1 MSLKFTNLS
10 WGYKKNEPI
19 VSNINL
25 EFQPNEVVAIIGPSG
40 VGKTTIF
47 NAILKYGI
55 LFEGQIEFDNQNIYH
70 LPKKQWK
77 KYINNICLAGQKSY
91 FLVEQN
97 VYQNLVYSIKEYKN
111 WFYKFFNIISKDQK
125 QQIFN
130 TLDNFGI
137 LDKAFFKISDLSSGQ
152 EQRALLSKLSLNK
165 NKIILADE
173 PTNFLDN
180 ENAQLTMKYLVEL
193 AKLNNSIL
201 LINLHNIDLAKKYC
215 DRIVAIKEGKIFFD
229 KKISEIKQ
237 VELDNLYK
245 NEK

>member
-19 VSNINL
+19 VSNLNL
-25 EFQPNEVVAIIGPSG
+25 EFYPNEVVAIIGPSG

-55 LFEGQIEFDNQNIYH
+55 LFEGEISFQGQNIYQ
-70 LPKKQWK
+70 LKKKQWK
-77 KYINNICLAGQKSY
+77 NYLNNVCLSGQKSY
-91 FLVEQN
+91 FLPEQT
-97 VYQNLVYSIKEYKN
+97 VFQNLVYSIKEYKN
-111 WFYKFFNIISKDQK
+111 SFYKFFNIISKEQK
-125 QQIFN
+125 QQIFDA
-130 TLDNFGI
+130 LDKFGI

-152 EQRALLSKLSLNK
+152 EQRALLSKLSLNS

-180 ENAQLTMKYLVEL
+180 ENAQLTMQYLIEL
-193 AKLNNSIL
+193 AKANNSIL
-201 LINLHNIDLAKKYC
+201 LVNLHNLDLAKKYC
-215 DRIVAIKEGKIFFD
+215 DRIVAIKNGKIFFD
-229 KKISEIKQ
+229 KKINDITSI
-237 VELDNLYK
+237 ELENLYK